1 MNILISLIDNTSD
14 QKGYRILN
22 ILIDTHKENFTR

>member
-22 ILIDTHKENFTR
+22 ILIDTYKENFTR